1 MVKMACTFI
10 RALLVLVLKFSLQ
23 AEAAR
28 HVASQNVPSN
38 FKDLIQKLVSVRHTD
53 ILLLIC
59 KQFLKELPA
68 FPYVIFVGGTEI
80 IFLLKW
86 KTARLL
92 LSVIVVTIMTIP
104 KILLIRRQHSLN
116 YSVAQRKNLDINC
129 KKRKNENRQT
139 SKRKTKTKTNRRL
152 DGPYTD
158 PLRRGRTIGQSMQ
171 REREYK
177 RTHHPYRRRSCAVVS
192 SSLDPAQEQRRS
204 RHHHFSFGTL
214 TSQ

>member
-1 MVKMACTFI
+1 M
-10 RALLVLVLKFSLQ
+10 
-23 AEAAR
+23 
-28 HVASQNVPSN
+28 ASQNVPSN

-104 KILLIRRQHSLN
+104 KIFLIRGQHSLN
-116 YSVAQRKNLDINC
+116 YSVAQRKNLDIN
-129 KKRKNENRQT
+129 
-139 SKRKTKTKTNRRL
+139 SKKTKTNKQANEKQKQKQTE
-152 DGPYTD
+152 DWMD
-158 PLRRGRTIGQSMQ
+158 PTQILFAEDEPLVKACN
-171 REREYK
+171 ERENI
-177 RTHHPYRRRSCAVVS
+177 RELSIHIGEGHVQL
-192 SSLDPAQEQRRS
+192 SLV
-204 RHHHFSFGTL
+204 H
-214 TSQ
+214 

>member
-1 MVKMACTFI
+1 M
-10 RALLVLVLKFSLQ
+10 
-23 AEAAR
+23 
-28 HVASQNVPSN
+28 ASQNVPSN

-68 FPYVIFVGGTEI
+68 FWISLCNIVGGTEI

-92 LSVIVVTIMTIP
+92 LSVIVVTIMAIP
-104 KILLIRRQHSLN
+104 KILLIRWQLSLN

-129 KKRKNENRQT
+129 KKTENKET
-139 SKRKTKTKTNRRL
+139 SKRKTTKKKNRRL

-158 PLRRGRTIGQSMQ
+158 PLRRGRTL
-171 REREYK
+171 
-177 RTHHPYRRRSCAVVS
+177 HPYRRRSCAVVF

-204 RHHHFSFGTL
+204 RYHHFSFGTL
-214 TSQ
+214 TSQYAHGKSQTLSCFLCIQELKYPI